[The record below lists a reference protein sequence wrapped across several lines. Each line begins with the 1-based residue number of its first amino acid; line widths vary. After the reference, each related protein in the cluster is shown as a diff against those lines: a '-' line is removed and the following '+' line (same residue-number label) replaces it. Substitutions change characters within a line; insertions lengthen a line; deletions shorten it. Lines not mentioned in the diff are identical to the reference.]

1 MRGFSERNDCS
12 VLRSVILLFDWL
24 LLIFDAIYFDT
35 IYVDTIYVDT
45 IYVDTIY
52 VDTIYVDTIYVDTLK
67 VLNEDIVWI
76 DSIAD
81 LVYPLQGF
89 KNSPSDI

>member
-45 IYVDTIY
+45 IYVDT
-52 VDTIYVDTIYVDTLK
+52 LK